1 MAIQDYLSKLVAPRG
16 SQRAGGRAAT
26 PSYALASQSGDIPAP
41 SLTDH
46 LTDLSTSRIADNVTT
61 LTQFLAVNDP
71 DMSAALNS
79 YLTMANTEPVVI
91 VRSFDGEID
100 PDSTRIAHDL
110 MNLLGTRADYALKF
124 RLKPSFRAI
133 CESLRWMLLVR
144 GGLAVEAVVGKQL
157 EPQELRIID
166 PKDVT
171 WNEVKLGD
179 PKPTQ
184 TVSGQPDVDLNIPN
198 VFFSFF
204 RRDPTTVYPRSF
216 FVSAINTIS
225 ARQQVVNDLYRIMKL
240 TGFPRVS
247 IKIVEEVLD
256 KNIPADI
263 KRDAAAT
270 REWKRARLAEIT
282 SAFGALRSDQAF
294 VHFDAVEPGMINDR
308 NPGSA
313 LDISDVVKTLND
325 QNQAALKTMSTV
337 IGRGESGVNT
347 ASTEARI
354 AAMNAD
360 ELNVPVADMI
370 RGCFNFWL
378 HLEGV
383 QGYCDV
389 SFKKVELR
397 PLLELEPQMTM
408 RSARLLQD
416 LSLGIIT
423 DNEYHLALYNRLPP
437 DGSPELSGTGF
448 MPVAGASVDA
458 SGVTPNSDP
467 LGRSIASDGAQ

>member
-1 MAIQDYLSKLVAPRG
+1 MAIQDYLSRLIAPKG
-16 SQRAGGRAAT
+16 AQRAGGRSAT
-26 PSYALASQSGDIPAP
+26 PSFILASQSGDIPAP

-46 LTDLSTSRIADNVTT
+46 LTDLSTSRISDNVTE
-61 LTQFLAVNDP
+61 LVQFLAVNDP
-71 DMSAALNS
+71 DMSAALNA
-79 YLTMANTEPVVI
+79 YLTLANTEPVII
-91 VRSFDGEID
+91 VRTFDGEID

-110 MNLLGTRADYALKF
+110 ITLMGTRVDYTLKF

-166 PKDVT
+166 PKDIT

-184 TVSGQPDVDLNIPN
+184 IVSGSPDVDLNVPN
-198 VFFSFF
+198 VFFSYF

-216 FVSAINTIS
+216 FVSAINTIA
-225 ARQQVVNDLYRIMKL
+225 ARQQVINDLYRIMKI
-240 TGFPRVS
+240 TGYPR
-247 IKIVEEVLD
+247 ITLKIVEEVLQ
-256 KNIPADI
+256 KNLPANI
-263 KRDAAAT
+263 RKDAAAS
-270 REWKRARLAEIT
+270 REWKRARLAEVV
-282 SAFGALRSDQAF
+282 SAFAALRPDQAF
-294 VHFDAVEPGMINDR
+294 VHFDAIEPGMINDK
-308 NPGSA
+308 NPA
-313 LDISDVVKTLND
+313 AQLDISDVVKNLND

-360 ELNVPVADMI
+360 ELNGPVADII
-370 RGCFNFWL
+370 RSAFNFWL

-397 PLLELEPQMTM
+397 PLLELEPQLTM

-423 DNEYHLALYNRLPP
+423 DNEYHLAIYNRLPP
-437 DGSPELSGTGF
+437 DGAPELSGTGF

-458 SGVTPNSDP
+458 EGVTPNSDP
-467 LGRSIASDGAQ
+467 LGRSMVPDSGG